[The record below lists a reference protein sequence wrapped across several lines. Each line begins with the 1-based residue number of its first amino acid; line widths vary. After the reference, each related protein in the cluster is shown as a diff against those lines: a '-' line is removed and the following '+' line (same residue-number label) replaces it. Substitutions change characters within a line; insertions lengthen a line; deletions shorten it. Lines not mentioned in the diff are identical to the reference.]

1 MANDD
6 FLLRGSLRRIQVVRQ
21 FVREDDE
28 SAKNAENADKLPITQ
43 GNDVENADKLPI
55 SDVQIAENAENV
67 DEDVQQGVSS
77 EGVDSGEGGSD
88 FVIKIDEES
97 PNWIQEVRESGG
109 GLTAGPADGVIAKPS
124 GVSDER
130 FAARPEEPEPE
141 EEEPQKT
148 LDEFRAEGRKILDG
162 EADEEFEAEVQRTM
176 GALQRL
182 MANVERSFGWWRK
195 K

>member
-1 MANDD
+1 MADDD

-28 SAKNAENADKLPITQ
+28 SAESAESAEKLPITQ
-43 GNDVENADKLPI
+43 GPGAESAEKLPI
-55 SDVQIAENAENV
+55 LPVESAESAQSADENVQSGVPQDVQR
-67 DEDVQQGVSS
+67 
-77 EGVDSGEGGSD
+77 GGR
-88 FVIKIDEES
+88 FIIKIDEEA

-109 GLTAGPADGVIAKPS
+109 GLTAGPANGVIAKPS

-130 FAARPEEPEPE
+130 FATRPEEPEPE

-182 MANVERSFGWWRK
+182 MAKVERSMFGRK
-195 K
+195 Q

>member
-1 MANDD
+1 MADDD

-28 SAKNAENADKLPITQ
+28 SAESAESAEKLPIPP
-43 GNDVENADKLPI
+43 VE
-55 SDVQIAENAENV
+55 SAESAQSA
-67 DEDVQQGVSS
+67 DEDVQPGVS
-77 EGVDSGEGGSD
+77 GDVDEEGEGGK
-88 FVIKIDEES
+88 FVIKIDEEA

-109 GLTAGPADGVIAKPS
+109 GLTAGPANGVIAKPS

-130 FAARPEEPEPE
+130 FATRPEEPEPE
-141 EEEPQKT
+141 EEEPPKN

-162 EADEEFEAEVQRTM
+162 EADDEFEAEVQRTM

-182 MANVERSFGWWRK
+182 MTKVEQSLFGWGRK
-195 K
+195 Q